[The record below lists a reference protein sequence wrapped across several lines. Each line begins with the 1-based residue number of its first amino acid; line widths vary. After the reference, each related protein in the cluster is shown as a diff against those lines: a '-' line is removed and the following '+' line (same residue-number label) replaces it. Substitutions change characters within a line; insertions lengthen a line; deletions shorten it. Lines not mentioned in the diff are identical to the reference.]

1 MQWGPDEL
9 RTAQEEDTELN
20 QLQSDLEGP
29 YTVANQLRD
38 VVYRIKTGEHFVV
51 VHHDRLAPVVT
62 PVPEICGE
70 IPSSR
75 RPVLEARNSA
85 EPDCVESSGWA
96 KRKWGRPRRLEDFV
110 T

>member
-1 MQWGPDEL
+1 MQWGPDER

-20 QLQSDLEGP
+20 Q
-29 YTVANQLRD
+29 
-38 VVYRIKTGEHFVV
+38 IKTGEHFVV
-51 VHHDRLAPVVT
+51 VHRDRLAPVVT

-85 EPDCVESSGWA
+85 EPDCVESSGW
-96 KRKWGRPRRLEDFV
+96 PRRLEDFV